1 MLHVWGGVVQW
12 IARSESAV
20 DSAVS
25 SAPENIIQE
34 TVEEVTTVWTNIW
47 AWFLEVWPKALWCVI
62 IFVAGWSLAGL
73 IIKLM
78 RKGLKRTDIERSV
91 VTFLCSISKYFLRF
105 IVIVFAL
112 TPFGFQVSSI
122 FAALGAAGIGL
133 GLGIKESISNLASG
147 IQVIITKPLKVGDY
161 IELGSNEGTV
171 LRVEMMFTTLKT
183 LDNKEVVIPNSQL
196 TASVMTNY
204 TSLGVRRVDF
214 NYWVRYGT
222 DLDHVKRVMLEEGS
236 ADELTLKDPQPIV
249 AILEQGA
256 DGIRVSMRL
265 YCKPEDY
272 WVLFFRMQE
281 KIKVLFE
288 RENIQIPFNQLDVHI
303 REDHTEQS
311 PVYILPS
318 SAPAPDPEQTKTPSL
333 DPELEA
339 LAKTVACAAAA
350 AASEAAVKAVL
361 EAKSAQQTTESEV
374 SSKEGASE
382 VTK

>member
-1 MLHVWGGVVQW
+1 MLHVWGNLPRLAVQFQS
-12 IARSESAV
+12 AVGSSVNSES
-20 DSAVS
+20 
-25 SAPENIIQE
+25 ENIIKE
-34 TVEEVTTVWTNIW
+34 TVDEVASVWTNLW
-47 AWFLEVWPKALWCVI
+47 TWFLGVWPKLLWCAI
-62 IFVAGWSLAGL
+62 IFVAGWSLSSL

-91 VTFLCSISKYFLRF
+91 ITFLCSISKYLLRF
-105 IVIVFAL
+105 VVIVLAL
-112 TPFGFQVSSI
+112 TPLGFQITSV

-133 GLGIKESISNLASG
+133 GLGLKESVANLASG

-161 IELGSNEGTV
+161 IELGAVEGTV

-183 LDNKEVVIPNSQL
+183 LDNKEVVIPNAQL
-196 TASVMTNY
+196 TASIMTNY

-222 DLDHVKRVMLEEGS
+222 DLEHLREVMLAEGT
-236 ADELTLKDPQPIV
+236 ADELVLDEPKSIV

-303 REDHTEQS
+303 REDNTT
-311 PVYILPS
+311 PLNVPALPKPEVV
-318 SAPAPDPEQTKTPSL
+318 PAAQKPTASQIDPA
-333 DPELEA
+333 LEE
-339 LAKTVACAAAA
+339 LAKTVAAAAAA
-350 AASEAAVKAVL
+350 AASEAAVKAVV
-361 EAKSAQQTTESEV
+361 EAKAALQNNPKP
-374 SSKEGASE
+374 KE
-382 VTK
+382 

>member
-1 MLHVWGGVVQW
+1 MLHLWGSVPQLMVHSQ
-12 IARSESAV
+12 SVMES
-20 DSAVS
+20 SVS

-34 TVEEVTTVWTNIW
+34 TVEEVTTVWANLW
-47 AWFLEVWPKALWCVI
+47 AWFLQIWPKALWCGI
-62 IFVAGWSLAGL
+62 IFVAGWSLSSV

-91 VTFLCSISKYFLRF
+91 VTFLCSISKYLLRF
-105 IVIVFAL
+105 VVVILAL
-112 TPFGFQVSSI
+112 TPFGFQITSV
-122 FAALGAAGIGL
+122 FAALGAAGLGL
-133 GLGIKESISNLASG
+133 GLGLKESIANLASG

-161 IELGSNEGTV
+161 IELGAVEGTV

-196 TASVMTNY
+196 TASIMTNY

-222 DLDHVKRVMLEEGS
+222 DLEHVKKVMLEEGT
-236 ADELTLKDPQPIV
+236 ADELTLTEPKPLV

-256 DGIRVSMRL
+256 NGIRVSMRL

-288 RENIQIPFNQLDVHI
+288 KENIQIPFNQLDIHI
-303 REDHTEQS
+303 REDDTVGS
-311 PVYILPS
+311 AVPVLPS
-318 SAPAPDPEQTKTPSL
+318 PSAGTQPEQNQSSPL
-333 DPELEA
+333 DPSLEA
-339 LAKTVACAAAA
+339 LAKTVASAAAA
-350 AASEAAVKAVL
+350 AASEAAVKAIV
-361 EAKSAQQTTESEV
+361 EAKSALQDKKPEV
-374 SSKEGASE
+374 PGEDVPSKAE
-382 VTK
+382 

>member
-1 MLHVWGGVVQW
+1 MLHVWGNLPRLAVQFQS
-12 IARSESAV
+12 AVGSSVNSES
-20 DSAVS
+20 
-25 SAPENIIQE
+25 ENIIKE
-34 TVEEVTTVWTNIW
+34 TVDEVASVWTNLW
-47 AWFLEVWPKALWCVI
+47 TWFLGVWPKLLWCAI
-62 IFVAGWSLAGL
+62 IFVAGWSLSSL

-91 VTFLCSISKYFLRF
+91 ITFLCSISKYLLRF
-105 IVIVFAL
+105 VVIVLAL
-112 TPFGFQVSSI
+112 TPLGFQITSV

-133 GLGIKESISNLASG
+133 GLGLKESVANLASG

-161 IELGSNEGTV
+161 IELGAVEGTV

-183 LDNKEVVIPNSQL
+183 LDNKEVVIPNAQL
-196 TASVMTNY
+196 TASIMTNY

-222 DLDHVKRVMLEEGS
+222 DLEHLREVMLAEGT
-236 ADELTLKDPQPIV
+236 ADELVLDEPKSIV

-303 REDHTEQS
+303 REDNTT
-311 PVYILPS
+311 PLNVPALPKPEVV
-318 SAPAPDPEQTKTPSL
+318 PAASQIDPA
-333 DPELEA
+333 LEE
-339 LAKTVACAAAA
+339 LAKTVAAAAAA
-350 AASEAAVKAVL
+350 AASEAAVKAVV
-361 EAKSAQQTTESEV
+361 EAKAALQNNPKP
-374 SSKEGASE
+374 KE
-382 VTK
+382 